1 MSAYQ
6 GSCRH
11 LTRGKHVA
19 DFDLFVIGGG
29 SGGVACARRSA
40 SYGARVGLCEDSRL
54 GGTCVIR
61 GCVPKKLMRYG
72 ALFSE
77 HFKAARGYGWD
88 LGEVKHDWPS
98 FIDAR
103 NKEISRLNGIY
114 RNMLEKAGVQ
124 VIEGR
129 GRVTGPN
136 TVEVDGKSFT
146 AERILVAVGARPSL
160 LDVPGIE
167 HVITSNEA
175 LEGMTKQPKRLAVMG
190 AGYIGVELASIF
202 HGLGVETSI
211 FFRKPLPL
219 AGFDQDMREALVEQ
233 YKVLGLDVRSG
244 TTIDAIEPSGDG
256 LKLQTSAGEI
266 QFDTVLF
273 ATGRQPIPNT
283 EHLGL
288 KELGVAM
295 DRTGA
300 IHVDRSYKSNLPSIY
315 SVGDC
320 SDHAG
325 AGLNSGAH
333 DLTPVAIA
341 EGRAIAEALF
351 NDNPHEVR
359 YDTIPTAVF
368 SLPEAGTV
376 GLSEEQARAQGYD
389 LKIFKTS
396 FRPMLHTLTD
406 EPVKIM
412 MKLVVDSASD
422 RVLGAHMVGD
432 EAGEIIQGL
441 AVALTAGATK
451 AEFDATV
458 GLHPSA
464 AEEFVTMYQVSA

>member
-1 MSAYQ
+1 M
-6 GSCRH
+6 
-11 LTRGKHVA
+11 A

-40 SYGARVGLCEDSRL
+40 SYGARVALCEDSRL

-72 ALFSE
+72 AYFSE

-88 LGEVKHDWPS
+88 LGEVRLDWQRL
-98 FIDAR
+98 IEAR
-103 NKEISRLNGIY
+103 NKEIMRLNGIY
-114 RNMLEKAGVQ
+114 RNMLNNAGVE
-124 VIEGR
+124 VVDGR
-129 GRVTGPN
+129 GKVTGPN
-136 TVEVDGKSFT
+136 SVEVGAKTYT

-160 LDVPGIE
+160 LDIPGIE

-175 LEGMTKQPKRLAVMG
+175 LEGMTAQPRRLAVMG

-202 HGLGVETSI
+202 QGLGVETSL

-219 AGFDQDMREALVEQ
+219 AGFDQDVREALVEQ
-233 YKVLGLDVRSG
+233 YKVMGLDVRAG
-244 TTIDAIEPSGDG
+244 TTIDAIEPEGDG
-256 LKLQTSAGEI
+256 LKLTTSAGDMHY
-266 QFDTVLF
+266 DTVLY
-273 ATGRQPIPNT
+273 ATGRKPIPNT
-283 EHLGL
+283 ENLGL
-288 KELGVAM
+288 TELGVAM
-295 DRTGA
+295 DETGA
-300 IHVDRSYKSNLPSIY
+300 VRVDQSYRSNVPSIY

-325 AGLNSGAH
+325 FGLNSGAH

-341 EGRAIAEALF
+341 EGRMIAETLF
-351 NDNPHEVR
+351 NDNPHLVR

-376 GLSEEQARAQGYD
+376 GLSEEEALAKGHEVT
-389 LKIFKTS
+389 IFKTS
-396 FRPMLHTLTD
+396 FRPMLHTLTG

-412 MKLVVDSASD
+412 MKLVVDAKTD

-441 AVALTAGATK
+441 AVAMTAGATK

-464 AEEFVTMYQVSA
+464 AEEFVTMYQAAT

>member
-1 MSAYQ
+1 MFRVQ
-6 GSCRH
+6 KP
-11 LTRGKHVA
+11 RGKNVA

-72 ALFSE
+72 AHFSDY
-77 HFKAARGYGWD
+77 FKTARSYGWKVGD
-88 LGEVKHDWPS
+88 PELDWNALVT
-98 FIDAR
+98 AR
-103 NKEISRLNGIY
+103 NNEISRLNGIY
-114 RNMLEKAGVQ
+114 RTMLGNAGVQ

-136 TVEVDGKSFT
+136 SVEVGGKSYT
-146 AERILVAVGARPSL
+146 ADRILIAVGARPSL
-160 LDVPGIE
+160 VDVPGIE

-175 LEGMTKQPKRLAVMG
+175 LEGLTAQPRKLAVMG
-190 AGYIGVELASIF
+190 AGYIGIELASIF
-202 HGLGVETSI
+202 NGLGVDTTVIFRRDLPLAAFDDDLRVALVEQLKVQGLNVQAGTTIEAIEPVPGGLNLTTSAGEMA
-211 FFRKPLPL
+211 FDTVLYATGRKPLP
-219 AGFDQDMREALVEQ
+219 
-233 YKVLGLDVRSG
+233 
-244 TTIDAIEPSGDG
+244 
-256 LKLQTSAGEI
+256 
-266 QFDTVLF
+266 
-273 ATGRQPIPNT
+273 NT
-283 EHLGL
+283 EGLGL
-288 KELGVAM
+288 KEIGVEM

-300 IHVDRSYKSNLPSIY
+300 VHVDQSYRSNIDSIY

-341 EGRAIAEALF
+341 EGRVIAETLF
-351 NDNPHEVR
+351 NDNPHQVR

-368 SLPEAGTV
+368 SLPEAGSV
-376 GLSEEQARAQGYD
+376 GLTEAEARSKGFD
-389 LKIFKTS
+389 ISTFKTS
-396 FRPMLHTLTD
+396 FRPMVHTLTG

-412 MKLVVDSASD
+412 MKLVVDKPSD

-432 EAGEIIQGL
+432 DAGEIMQGL
-441 AVALTAGATK
+441 AVAMTSGATK
-451 AEFDATV
+451 ADFDATV

-464 AEEFVTMYQVSA
+464 AEEFVTMYQPSA

>member
-1 MSAYQ
+1 M
-6 GSCRH
+6 
-11 LTRGKHVA
+11 A

-77 HFKAARGYGWD
+77 HFKAARHYGWGVGD
-88 LGEVKHDWPS
+88 PGLDWNALVT
-98 FIDAR
+98 AR
-103 NKEISRLNGIY
+103 NNEISRLNGIY
-114 RNMLEKAGVQ
+114 QTMLDNAGVQ

-136 TVEVDGKSFT
+136 SIEVDGKSYT
-146 AERILVAVGARPSL
+146 ADRILVAVGARPSL
-160 LDVPGIE
+160 VDVPGIE

-175 LEGMTKQPKRLAVMG
+175 LEGVTAQPRRLAVMG
-190 AGYIGVELASIF
+190 AGYIGIELASIF
-202 HGLGVETSI
+202 NGLGVDTTLI
-211 FFRKPLPL
+211 FRRDLPL
-219 AGFDQDMREALVEQ
+219 AAFDDDLRVALVEQ
-233 YKVLGLDVRSG
+233 LKVQGLNVQAG
-244 TTIDAIEPSGDG
+244 TTIEAIEPVTGG
-256 LKLQTSAGEI
+256 LSMKTSAGDMT
-266 QFDTVLF
+266 FDTVLY
-273 ATGRQPIPNT
+273 ATGRKPHPNT
-283 EHLGL
+283 EGLGL
-288 KELGVAM
+288 KEIGVEM

-300 IHVDRSYKSNLPSIY
+300 IHVDQSYRSNIESIY

-341 EGRAIAEALF
+341 EGRVIAESLF
-351 NDNPHEVR
+351 NNNPHQVR

-368 SLPEAGTV
+368 SLPEAGSV
-376 GLSEEQARAQGYD
+376 GLTEAEAKKQGFD
-389 LKIFKTS
+389 VSIFKTS
-396 FRPMLHTLTD
+396 FRPMVHTLTG

-412 MKLVVDSASD
+412 MKLVVDKPSD

-432 EAGEIIQGL
+432 DAGEIMQGL
-441 AVALTAGATK
+441 AVAMTSGATK
-451 AEFDATV
+451 ADFDATV

-464 AEEFVTMYQVSA
+464 AEEFVTMYQASA

>member
-1 MSAYQ
+1 M
-6 GSCRH
+6 
-11 LTRGKHVA
+11 A

-40 SYGARVGLCEDSRL
+40 GYGARVALCEDSRL

-72 ALFSE
+72 AYFSE
-77 HFKAARGYGWD
+77 HFKAARGYGWGGGD
-88 LGEVKHDWPS
+88 PVLDWDHL
-98 FIDAR
+98 IKAR
-103 NKEISRLNGIY
+103 NDEISRLNGIY
-114 RNMLEKAGVQ
+114 RNMLDKAGVQ

-136 TVEVDGKSFT
+136 SVEVDGKTYT

-160 LDVPGIE
+160 LDIPGIE

-175 LEGMTKQPKRLAVMG
+175 LEGMTARPRRLAVMG

-202 HGLGVETSI
+202 QGLGVETSI

-219 AGFDQDMREALVEQ
+219 AGFDQDVREALVEQ
-233 YKVLGLDVRSG
+233 YKVMGLDVRAG
-244 TTIDAIEPSGDG
+244 TTIDRIEPDGEG
-256 LKLQTSAGEI
+256 LKLTTSAGEMRY
-266 QFDTVLF
+266 DTVLY
-273 ATGRQPIPNT
+273 ATGRTPIPNT
-283 EHLGL
+283 ENLGL
-288 KELGVAM
+288 AELGVAM
-295 DRTGA
+295 DKSGA
-300 IHVDRSYKSNLPSIY
+300 VHVDHSYQSNVPSIY

-325 AGLNSGAH
+325 AGLHSGAH

-341 EGRAIAEALF
+341 EGRVIAESLF
-351 NDNPHEVR
+351 NDNPHQVL

-376 GLSEEQARAQGYD
+376 GLSEEEARAKGHEVTV
-389 LKIFKTS
+389 FKTS
-396 FRPMLHTLTD
+396 FRPMLHTLTG
-406 EPVKIM
+406 EAVKIM
-412 MKLVVDSASD
+412 MKLVVDAETD

-441 AVALTAGATK
+441 AVAMTAGATK
-451 AEFDATV
+451 ADFDATV

-464 AEEFVTMYQVSA
+464 AEEFVTMYQAAT

>member
-1 MSAYQ
+1 M
-6 GSCRH
+6 
-11 LTRGKHVA
+11 A

-72 ALFSE
+72 AYFSE
-77 HFKAARGYGWD
+77 HFKAASGYGWRA
-88 LGEVKHDWPS
+88 GEPVLDWNHL
-98 FIDAR
+98 IDAR
-103 NKEISRLNGIY
+103 NNEISRLNGIY
-114 RNMLEKAGVQ
+114 RNMLNNAGVE

-129 GRVTGPN
+129 GRLTGTN
-136 TVEVDGKSFT
+136 SVEVDGKTYT

-160 LDVPGIE
+160 LDIPGIE

-175 LEGMTKQPKRLAVMG
+175 LEGMTTQPRRLAVMG

-202 HGLGVETSI
+202 QGLGVETSL

-219 AGFDQDMREALVEQ
+219 AGFDQDVREALVEQ
-233 YKVLGLDVRSG
+233 YEVMGLDIRAG
-244 TTIDAIEPSGDG
+244 TTIDAIEPDDDG
-256 LKLQTSAGEI
+256 LKLTTSAGEMH
-266 QFDTVLF
+266 FDTVLY
-273 ATGRQPIPNT
+273 ATGRKPIPNT
-283 EHLGL
+283 ENLGL
-288 KELGVAM
+288 SELGVRM
-295 DRTGA
+295 DKSGA
-300 IHVDRSYKSNLPSIY
+300 IHVDKTYQSNVPGIY

-325 AGLNSGAH
+325 AGLDSGAH

-341 EGRAIAEALF
+341 EGRVIAETLF
-351 NDNPHEVR
+351 NNNPHVVR

-376 GLSEEQARAQGYD
+376 GLSEEEARRQGHEVT
-389 LKIFKTS
+389 IFKTS
-396 FRPMLHTLTD
+396 FRPMLHTLTG

-412 MKLVVDSASD
+412 MKLVVDTKTD

-441 AVALTAGATK
+441 AVAMTAGATK

-464 AEEFVTMYQVSA
+464 AEEFVTMYQAAT

>member
-1 MSAYQ
+1 MAE
-6 GSCRH
+6 
-11 LTRGKHVA
+11 
-19 DFDLFVIGGG
+19 FDLFVIGGG
-29 SGGVACARRSA
+29 SGGVACARRAA
-40 SYGARVGLCEDSRL
+40 SYGARVALCEDSRL

-77 HFKAARGYGWD
+77 HFKAARDYGWGV
-88 LGEVKHDWPS
+88 GEPKLDWRHL
-98 FIDAR
+98 IDAR
-103 NKEISRLNGIY
+103 NQEISRLNDIY

-136 TVEVDGKSFT
+136 SVDVDGNSYS
-146 AERILVAVGARPSL
+146 ADRILVAVGARPSL
-160 LDVPGIE
+160 IDVPGIE

-175 LEGMTKQPKRLAVMG
+175 LEGMTAEPRRLAVMG

-202 HGLGVETSI
+202 NGLGVETSI

-219 AGFDQDMREALVEQ
+219 AGFDQDIREALVEQ
-233 YKVLGLDVRSG
+233 YKIRGLDVRAG
-244 TTIDAIEPSGDG
+244 TSIEAIEPDGDD
-256 LKLQTSAGEI
+256 LRVKTTAGEMR
-266 QFDTVLF
+266 FDTVLY
-273 ATGRQPIPNT
+273 ATGRNPIPNT
-283 EHLGL
+283 ENLGL
-288 KELGVAM
+288 AELGVAM
-295 DRTGA
+295 DESGA
-300 IHVDRSYKSNLPSIY
+300 IHVGRDYKSNVETIY
-315 SVGDC
+315 AVGDC

-325 AGLNSGAH
+325 VGLNSGAN

-351 NDNPHEVR
+351 NNNPHDVR

-368 SLPEAGTV
+368 GLPEAGAV
-376 GLSEEQARAQGYD
+376 GLTEEQARKEGHD
-389 LKIFKTS
+389 VTIFKTS
-396 FRPMLHTLTD
+396 FRPMLHTLTE

-412 MKLVVDSASD
+412 MKLVVDAASD

-432 EAGEIIQGL
+432 DAGEIMQGL
-441 AVALTAGATK
+441 AVAMTAGATK
-451 AEFDATV
+451 ADFDATV

-464 AEEFVTMYQVSA
+464 AEEFVTMYQASA